1 MVADAIFD
9 SVALFRIEAVQMLRA
24 IDRLQLCVPFL
35 FALSDS
41 IGATASQC
49 PWPGRGKRGVCHC
62 PEGTLDR
69 FLDGRCANRPFGD
82 VCPLRLPL
90 IVSEAGFELGLEA
103 RKCDQPDR
111 GKEPCPQGR
120 CQTVARALD
129 QNTPSGGGNC
139 LGSRSEAGGGRQRDR
154 ALRIALCFRSSR
166 NQSLKTTVYHGFLGM
181 AAAATGTGTTAVGV

>member
-1 MVADAIFD
+1 M
-9 SVALFRIEAVQMLRA
+9 
-24 IDRLQLCVPFL
+24 
-35 FALSDS
+35 
-41 IGATASQC
+41 
-49 PWPGRGKRGVCHC
+49 
-62 PEGTLDR
+62 
-69 FLDGRCANRPFGD
+69 RPT
-82 VCPLRLPL
+82 R
-90 IVSEAGFELGLEA
+90 
-103 RKCDQPDR
+103 R

-181 AAAATGTGTTAVGV
+181 ARPQRAPERPLSASDEEGKRGTGPAKGVCWPQYKEYPNGSGPVGAPARHARVYRMSVSVRSSWTASPLSAIPCSGRLLS